1 VRVEKLRG
9 AVPDEFLE
17 ALLLLMPDAEA
28 GPSPGET
35 AYFPCYDLD
44 ALDAGNRIFW
54 AEAGAEPALQYE
66 LEVRI
71 PVGTLRARG
80 TWLGADPPG
89 ALALP
94 HGRIWIVD
102 STAFEIVGNVRE
114 RASAPVIGADG
125 P

>member
-1 VRVEKLRG
+1 MSVEELRG
-9 AVPDEFLE
+9 VVPDEFLG

-35 AYFPCYDLD
+35 AYFPCYDPD
-44 ALDAGNRIFW
+44 ALDLGNRIFW
-54 AEAGAEPALQYE
+54 GEPGAEPDLDYE

-80 TWLGADPPG
+80 TWRGADPPG
-89 ALALP
+89 GIALP
-94 HGRIWIVD
+94 QDRIWIVD
-102 STAFEIVGNVRE
+102 SSSFEVVRTVRE
-114 RASAPVIGADG
+114 PG